1 MTDSNKIA
9 YPRIATKL
17 IKKYLVQY
25 PAVALIGPRQSGKT
39 TLAETISDHYFDL
52 EKPGDRIALDL
63 DWDHVINSE
72 GLVVFDEAQTWP
84 ELFSRLRGDIDKD
97 SKRNGRFL
105 LLSSISPSLMTQVS
119 QSLAGRMTIVELS
132 TLLKSELEMENQ
144 HNQLWLYG
152 GYPDV
157 SALNDSEFPT
167 WQMNYLQLLAKRDL
181 PEWGMPSSAGTT
193 LDLLSMLA
201 TCQGQ
206 FWNASHLGKSL
217 GLSYHTINRYL
228 EFLEGSFL
236 VLRLPAFQTTTRKRL
251 VKSKKFYFRDTG
263 LLHALLDIK
272 NQDELLRHP
281 SVTASWK
288 GFVINQI
295 LATMRA
301 TGGHFNAYHFRTS
314 DQYELDLVIKSNFG
328 LWAIE
333 VKLTSRPGHSDL
345 ARLNSVADL
354 IDADRRILICN
365 STKPAGND
373 SQMVCNLDHLL
384 KELIH

>member
-1 MTDSNKIA
+1 M
-9 YPRIATKL
+9 PC
-17 IKKYLVQY
+17 
-25 PAVALIGPRQSGKT
+25 SGHT
-39 TLAETISDHYFDL
+39 TL
-52 EKPGDRIALDL
+52 K
-63 DWDHVINSE
+63 
-72 GLVVFDEAQTWP
+72 
-84 ELFSRLRGDIDKD
+84 
-97 SKRNGRFL
+97 
-105 LLSSISPSLMTQVS
+105 LLS
-119 QSLAGRMTIVELS
+119 
-132 TLLKSELEMENQ
+132 
-144 HNQLWLYG
+144 
-152 GYPDV
+152 
-157 SALNDSEFPT
+157 
-167 WQMNYLQLLAKRDL
+167 LLATR
-181 PEWGMPSSAGTT
+181 
-193 LDLLSMLA
+193 
-201 TCQGQ
+201 QGQ
-206 FWNASHLGKSL
+206 LWNASQFGKSL

-281 SVTASWK
+281 SVGASWE

-301 TGGHFNAYHFRTS
+301 TGRYFNAYHFRTS